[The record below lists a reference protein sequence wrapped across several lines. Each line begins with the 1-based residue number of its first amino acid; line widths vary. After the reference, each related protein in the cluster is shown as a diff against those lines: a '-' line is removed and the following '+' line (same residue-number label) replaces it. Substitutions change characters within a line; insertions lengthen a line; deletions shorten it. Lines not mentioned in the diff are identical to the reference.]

1 MENDPTQVTMLD
13 YATRRRRRT
22 LTERIDV
29 ELWVA
34 VGVVVALLV
43 ADLGCIVLILLRG

>member
-1 MENDPTQVTMLD
+1 METRVVDKLTLD
-13 YATRRRRRT
+13 YASRRRRRT
-22 LTERIDV
+22 LAERIDL
-29 ELWVA
+29 ELWAA